1 MGIAHPKPQPV
12 TIHKPQWDHGVEQAQ
27 TKKLNPQGTFSSAKN
42 AGAYKGCNSCW
53 REGHGH
59 EPR

>member
-1 MGIAHPKPQPV
+1 MGTSPRTPQPA
-12 TIHKPQWDHGVEQAQ
+12 TIHRPEWDHGVEQAQ
-27 TKKLNPQGTFSSAKN
+27 TKKLNKEGTFTSTKN
-42 AGAYKGCNSCW
+42 AGAYTGCNSCW